1 LPLTAL
7 VLASRREGRIPVVG
21 ELSHIELGAPDAAK
35 AKAFFSDV
43 LGWTFEPFGDGE
55 QAIVRTPT
63 VRGGLHD
70 GVTTSTLMIYF
81 AVEDIDAS
89 VAQVRRLGGHAED
102 PSADEPGFGRFSSCT
117 DNQGIP
123 FGLNQPPPKA

>member
-1 LPLTAL
+1 
-7 VLASRREGRIPVVG
+7 
-21 ELSHIELGAPDAAK
+21 
-35 AKAFFSDV
+35 
-43 LGWTFEPFGDGE
+43 
-55 QAIVRTPT
+55 VRTPT

-70 GVTTSTLMIYF
+70 GVTTSTLTIYF

-89 VAQVRRLGGHAED
+89 VAQVRRLGGHADD